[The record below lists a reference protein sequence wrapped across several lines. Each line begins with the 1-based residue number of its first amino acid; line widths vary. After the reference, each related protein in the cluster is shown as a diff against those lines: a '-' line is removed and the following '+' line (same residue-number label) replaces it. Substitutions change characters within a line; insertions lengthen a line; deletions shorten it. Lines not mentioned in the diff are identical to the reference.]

1 LDDPSLG
8 TRIAQRRAAR
18 GFATQ
23 GALAERLGVHY
34 STVSLW
40 ENDKTVPRLNQAREL
55 ARLLG
60 WTVGQ
65 LFDGDHPTEPAAE
78 EEAVAG

>member
-8 TRIAQRRAAR
+8 TRIAARRAAR
-18 GFATQ
+18 GFPTQ
-23 GALAERLGVHY
+23 KALAERLGVHY

-40 ENDKTVPRLNQAREL
+40 ESDRAIPRLPQAREL
-55 ARLLG
+55 ARQLG

-65 LFDGDHPTEPAAE
+65 LFDGDHRPDLPAE
-78 EEAVAG
+78 EVAAG